1 MQSLENMERLTMN
14 TKELATAMGL
24 SYPKALEL
32 TERADFPCIRM
43 GRRKVIPVEKF
54 REWLNAQCP
63 AAGTVTRGA

>member
-14 TKELATAMGL
+14 TKELSTALGV

-43 GRRKVIPVEKF
+43 GRRKIIPVDRF
-54 REWLNAQCP
+54 REWLDAQCP
-63 AAGTVTRGA
+63 ATGTVTREA